1 MQSNKIYIYIYI
13 LQVSCLKMFPITI
26 LFEVNKILNSTFLL
40 MILLINIHLIIS
52 NIFFHIIS
60 ILELKSSYLVFLIF
74 FINCLLKLI
83 IVILL
88 VLNLK
93 KVNWL
98 KTSHI
103 TYHKYSAYFCL
114 NLNIQFIFIQLEM
127 HKLLINWLIA
137 HHLNLSEFLFLDK
150 KKYRLINL
158 NLNLDHLSKDFH

>member
-150 KKYRLINL
+150 TKYRLINL